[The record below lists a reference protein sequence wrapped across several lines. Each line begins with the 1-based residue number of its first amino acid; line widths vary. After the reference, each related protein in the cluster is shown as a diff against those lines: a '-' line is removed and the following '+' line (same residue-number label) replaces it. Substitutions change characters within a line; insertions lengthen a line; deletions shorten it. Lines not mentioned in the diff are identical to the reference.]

1 MHFRSGKLKGLW
13 KMLVAAPLG
22 AAMCFSAA
30 CSTPA
35 DDTTTPGGD
44 ENPPSETVKPLEEG
58 TYNGS
63 QTVSGFTDENGK
75 FYSDYK
81 TLKDAHEAGK
91 RLNIRLAE
99 EGMVLMKNDDNAL
112 PLNREERNVTLFGI
126 KSIDI
131 QTGGGGSGNGY
142 TGSAGNDSYS
152 IDPTT
157 LVGSMEAAGFH
168 VNQKVLDLYEA
179 NIEDMSYEEFSES
192 SGSSQT
198 LTRELPISYY
208 NNMITKTYGA
218 YNDAAIITFSR
229 SGAEGLDHIAHTDS
243 HVLQLTEDEKALV
256 KHVKA
261 NFDKVIVLINTGNNL
276 EIDELA
282 QPKTADNLGVDAILY
297 VGHVGND
304 GAYAIGEILNGTVN
318 PSGHT
323 VDLWSA
329 DFTKDPSY
337 TNFGDM
343 GQNGEGYDNYIYN
356 GNEKTDYHSVEYRE
370 DIYVGYRYYETV
382 AADMNAA
389 EPGSGDEWYDENVVY
404 PFGYGLS
411 YTTFEWKLAEDTVKD
426 ATIPAANSTVN
437 IKVEV
442 TNTGA
447 GAGKDVVEVYAT
459 TPYEKGGI
467 EKASRVLVGYAKTDL
482 LEPGESQTVEIQFVA
497 QDMASFDWD
506 DKNNNGFY
514 GYELEAGDYIISVCS
529 DSHTE
534 VASVTRTI
542 AQDIACETDIDT
554 GNPITAVFS
563 QTEGPYAK
571 YNTTNESLLNN
582 LISRED
588 GLTQPA
594 PATKADRTVNQ
605 AWVDMM
611 EGYDTYSPIDD
622 DEQNSLWNVNSVPS
636 TWKQATSHNADYSD
650 VALKIGDMSG
660 VSYQLP
666 AIENGTLTMGTDED
680 SKKWEQFLNQ
690 LTWEE
695 LVQVATQGSYGRP
708 SVASID
714 LPFQLDIDGP
724 SQIAWYGN
732 QQALNYYGAVSEEEK
747 AQIEQ
752 TATGMGTFWVGAVL
766 IGSTWNQEIAEE
778 QGVMVGNESILTNSP
793 GWYGP
798 GCNMHR
804 SAFGGRNFEYY
815 SEDPL
820 LAGTICGSVV
830 RGATSKGTICYVKHM
845 FLNDQ
850 ETNRE
855 GICTY
860 VTEQAIREIYLKPYE
875 YIIKEGRTLGTMGGG
890 NRIGNVRIYDCNAL
904 YNGVLRNEWDYRG
917 MNITD
922 SVAGDSHPDMDLML
936 RAGIDCPLGK
946 GSPTASRPNAVAND
960 IEAGV
965 YNSQTNMIEIDGQAS
980 PSQWFAVRNAAMHVL
995 YATANSNG
1003 IDNSIKVSDK
1013 TINLEGGA
1021 EVSVSVLAPSEIGAV
1036 ALTDVKEIIP
1046 AGGSSAVP
1054 AGLTLSSTGMLTG
1067 TTTKAGTYTLNISF
1081 RADGWVPKTA
1091 TITIVVS
1098 DKMAFSGNLNVAAG
1112 AAISGSFSDELYEA
1126 GVTQIN
1132 SSVGGYAA
1140 TGVVSDITYTAT
1152 GLPEGLTLAAD
1163 GTLSGSIE
1171 AAGTYSIDVTVTASG
1186 TGTILGFIPV
1196 PLSLQFTQTFTIVV
1210 S

>member
-1 MHFRSGKLKGLW
+1 
-13 KMLVAAPLG
+13 
-22 AAMCFSAA
+22 
-30 CSTPA
+30 
-35 DDTTTPGGD
+35 
-44 ENPPSETVKPLEEG
+44 
-58 TYNGS
+58 
-63 QTVSGFTDENGK
+63 
-75 FYSDYK
+75 
-81 TLKDAHEAGK
+81 
-91 RLNIRLAE
+91 
-99 EGMVLMKNDDNAL
+99 
-112 PLNREERNVTLFGI
+112 
-126 KSIDI
+126 
-131 QTGGGGSGNGY
+131 
-142 TGSAGNDSYS
+142 
-152 IDPTT
+152 
-157 LVGSMEAAGFH
+157 MEAAGFH

-370 DIYVGYRYYETV
+370 DIYVGYRYYVTV

-447 GAGKDVVEVYAT
+447 VAGKDVVEVYAT

-482 LEPGESQTVEIQFVA
+482 LEPGESQTVAIQFVA

-611 EGYDTYSPIDD
+611 EGYDTYSPVDD

-650 VALKIGDMSG
+650 VALKIGDMSEEEQDSLFRMISMG
-660 VSYQLP
+660 ALKYFIIKVDP
-666 AIENGTLTMGTDED
+666 KKTMLFDPKE
-680 SKKWEQFLNQ
+680 
-690 LTWEE
+690 
-695 LVQVATQGSYGRP
+695 
-708 SVASID
+708 SID
-714 LPFQLDIDGP
+714 FNGNTGPFIQYTHARIKSILRKAAERGIAFGTASVDEHTPLSAKEIRLIKLLDMYPG
-724 SQIAWYGN
+724 
-732 QQALNYYGAVSEEEK
+732 K
-747 AQIEQ
+747 
-752 TATGMGTFWVGAVL
+752 
-766 IGSTWNQEIAEE
+766 IAEGGQAHSPAVIANYAYDLAKE
-778 QGVMVGNESILTNSP
+778 FNQYYHDTPILKEEDAALLK
-793 GWYGP
+793 YRL
-798 GCNMHR
+798 MLL
-804 SAFGGRNFEYY
+804 SAI
-815 SEDPL
+815 
-820 LAGTICGSVV
+820 A
-830 RGATSKGTICYVKHM
+830 
-845 FLNDQ
+845 
-850 ETNRE
+850 
-855 GICTY
+855 
-860 VTEQAIREIYLKPYE
+860 
-875 YIIKEGRTLGTMGGG
+875 
-890 NRIGNVRIYDCNAL
+890 
-904 YNGVLRNEWDYRG
+904 GVLVKA
-917 MNITD
+917 TD
-922 SVAGDSHPDMDLML
+922 IL
-936 RAGIDCPLGK
+936 GI
-946 GSPTASRPNAVAND
+946 R
-960 IEAGV
+960 
-965 YNSQTNMIEIDGQAS
+965 
-980 PSQWFAVRNAAMHVL
+980 
-995 YATANSNG
+995 
-1003 IDNSIKVSDK
+1003 
-1013 TINLEGGA
+1013 
-1021 EVSVSVLAPSEIGAV
+1021 
-1036 ALTDVKEIIP
+1036 
-1046 AGGSSAVP
+1046 
-1054 AGLTLSSTGMLTG
+1054 
-1067 TTTKAGTYTLNISF
+1067 
-1081 RADGWVPKTA
+1081 
-1091 TITIVVS
+1091 
-1098 DKMAFSGNLNVAAG
+1098 
-1112 AAISGSFSDELYEA
+1112 
-1126 GVTQIN
+1126 
-1132 SSVGGYAA
+1132 
-1140 TGVVSDITYTAT
+1140 
-1152 GLPEGLTLAAD
+1152 LPERM
-1163 GTLSGSIE
+1163 
-1171 AAGTYSIDVTVTASG
+1171 
-1186 TGTILGFIPV
+1186 
-1196 PLSLQFTQTFTIVV
+1196 
-1210 S
+1210 